1 MPTPFSKTLSF
12 LDAESKTRTGL
23 VMAVA
28 SVIVIAWGTWLAGS
42 TTTVYAV
49 SDEGRLLASGAASPI
64 QTSVAG
70 VVSENRLQLGAEV
83 TAGTI
88 LVELDSSGEQLRRHE
103 EEIHKRGLEET
114 VKNLELILEAERG
127 LAGATTRA

>member
-1 MPTPFSKTLSF
+1 MATPFSATLSF
-12 LDAESKTRTGL
+12 LDAQAKRRTGTVVIVTSL
-23 VMAVA
+23 V
-28 SVIVIAWGTWLAGS
+28 VIAWGAWLGGS

-70 VVSENRLQLGAEV
+70 VVSDNSLSLGADV

-88 LVELDSSGEQLRRHE
+88 LVELDSSAEKLRRDE
-103 EEIHKRGLEET
+103 EVIRKQGLEEA
-114 VKNLELILEAERG
+114 VRNL
-127 LAGATTRA
+127 